1 MTPLSPTEPWGATIV
16 GVELDNTFEQTAHVA
31 LTSLCESRLN
41 DTAVMPIALFL
52 IRKYEDLVWM
62 QRLQAMT
69 DLEGP
74 HFHADLA
81 AMIEYAQYM
90 FNLQQNTIK
99 TVVQQRLLLTLLE

>member
-1 MTPLSPTEPWGATIV
+1 M
-16 GVELDNTFEQTAHVA
+16 
-31 LTSLCESRLN
+31 
-41 DTAVMPIALFL
+41 
-52 IRKYEDLVWM
+52 WM

-69 DLEGP
+69 NLEGP
-74 HFHADLA
+74 QFHPDLA